1 MAHSGKRTNRRT
13 SQAQLTTQFTTIVG
27 MSLTLF
33 LMALIGLGWLF
44 GHHATVQLRQQ
55 VHVQVYLQRD
65 LDASAVETARL
76 AVASDPAVVAASY
89 LDPEEAAAELEEEL
103 GESFVAFLGYV
114 PLPPVIDVRILP
126 AQAHAEALAEAA
138 TRFDALPGVADVVWQ
153 GDLLSNIEATI
164 NRLTPPLLVVAFVC
178 LMVAMALL
186 NNTIRLTIFARRFL
200 IRSMQLIGAR
210 PRLVRRPFLIQGL
223 MLGLASG
230 VFSFAGVVGLL
241 AMLKPHVGA
250 LDLTFLAVAGGSLVG
265 AGALLGT
272 VFSGVAVNR
281 YLRSDLS
288 QLH

>member
-1 MAHSGKRTNRRT
+1 MAHSGKRSNRRT

-65 LDASAVETARL
+65 LGANAVETARL
-76 AVASDPAVVAASY
+76 AVASDPAVAAASY

-126 AQAHAEALAEAA
+126 AQAHAEALAEAV

-250 LDLTFLAVAGGSLVG
+250 LDPTFLAIAGGSLVG

-281 YLRSDLS
+281 YLRADLS

>member
-76 AVASDPAVVAASY
+76 AVASDPAVAAASY

-126 AQAHAEALAEAA
+126 AQAHAEALAEAT

-178 LMVAMALL
+178 FMVAMALL

-250 LDLTFLAVAGGSLVG
+250 LDPTFLAVAGGSLVG

>member
-76 AVASDPAVVAASY
+76 AVASDPAVAAASY

-250 LDLTFLAVAGGSLVG
+250 LDPTFLAIAGGALVG

-281 YLRSDLS
+281 YLRADLS

>member
-76 AVASDPAVVAASY
+76 AVASDPAVAAASY

-250 LDLTFLAVAGGSLVG
+250 FDPIFLAVAGGSLVG

-281 YLRSDLS
+281 YLRADLS

>member
-65 LDASAVETARL
+65 LGANAVETARL
-76 AVASDPAVVAASY
+76 AVASDPAVAAASY

-138 TRFDALPGVADVVWQ
+138 IRFDALPGVADVVWQ

-164 NRLTPPLLVVAFVC
+164 NRLTPPLIVVAFVC

-250 LDLTFLAVAGGSLVG
+250 LDPTFLAIAGGSLVG

-281 YLRSDLS
+281 YLRADLS

>member
-1 MAHSGKRTNRRT
+1 MAHSGKRSNRRT

-65 LDASAVETARL
+65 LGANAVETARL
-76 AVASDPAVVAASY
+76 AVASDPAVAAASY

-164 NRLTPPLLVVAFVC
+164 NRLTPPLIVVAFVC

-250 LDLTFLAVAGGSLVG
+250 LDPTFLAIAGGSLVG

-281 YLRSDLS
+281 YLRADLS

>member
-1 MAHSGKRTNRRT
+1 MAHSGKRSNRRT

-65 LDASAVETARL
+65 LGANAVETARL
-76 AVASDPAVVAASY
+76 AVASDPAVAAASY

-230 VFSFAGVVGLL
+230 VFSCAGVVGLL

-250 LDLTFLAVAGGSLVG
+250 LDPTFLAIAGGALVG

-281 YLRSDLS
+281 YLRADLS

>member
-65 LDASAVETARL
+65 LGANAVETARL
-76 AVASDPAVVAASY
+76 AVASDPAVAAASY

-164 NRLTPPLLVVAFVC
+164 NRLTPPLIVVAFVC

-250 LDLTFLAVAGGSLVG
+250 LDPTFLAVAGGSLVG

-281 YLRSDLS
+281 YLRADLS

>member
-65 LDASAVETARL
+65 LGANAVETARL
-76 AVASDPAVVAASY
+76 AVASDPAVAAASY

-230 VFSFAGVVGLL
+230 VFSFAGIVGLL

-250 LDLTFLAVAGGSLVG
+250 LDPTFLALAGGALVG

-281 YLRSDLS
+281 YLRADLS

>member
-76 AVASDPAVVAASY
+76 AVASDPAVAAASY

-164 NRLTPPLLVVAFVC
+164 NRLTPPLIVVAFVC

-250 LDLTFLAVAGGSLVG
+250 LDPTFLAIAGGSLVG

-281 YLRSDLS
+281 YLRADLS

>member
-1 MAHSGKRTNRRT
+1 MAHSGKRNNRRT

-44 GHHATVQLRQQ
+44 GHYATVQLRQQ

-65 LDASAVETARL
+65 LGGNAVETARL
-76 AVASDPAVVAASY
+76 AVASDPAVAAASY

-250 LDLTFLAVAGGSLVG
+250 LDPTFLAIAGGALVG

-281 YLRSDLS
+281 YLRADLS

>member
-65 LDASAVETARL
+65 LGANAVETARL
-76 AVASDPAVVAASY
+76 AVASDPAVAAASY

-223 MLGLASG
+223 MLGFASG

-250 LDLTFLAVAGGSLVG
+250 LDPTFLAIAGGSLVG

-281 YLRSDLS
+281 YLRADLS

>member
-65 LDASAVETARL
+65 LGANAVETARL
-76 AVASDPAVVAASY
+76 AVASDPAVAAASY

-164 NRLTPPLLVVAFVC
+164 NRLTPPLLAVAFVC

-250 LDLTFLAVAGGSLVG
+250 LDPTFLAIAGGSLVG

-272 VFSGVAVNR
+272 LFSGVAVNR
-281 YLRSDLS
+281 YLRADLS

>member
-65 LDASAVETARL
+65 LGANAVETARL
-76 AVASDPAVVAASY
+76 AVASDPAVAAASY

-126 AQAHAEALAEAA
+126 AQAHAEALAEAV

-250 LDLTFLAVAGGSLVG
+250 LDPTFLAIAGGSLVG

-281 YLRSDLS
+281 YLRADLS

>member
-76 AVASDPAVVAASY
+76 AVASDPAVAAASY

-126 AQAHAEALAEAA
+126 AQAHAEALAEAT

-153 GDLLSNIEATI
+153 GDLLSNIDATI

-250 LDLTFLAVAGGSLVG
+250 LDSTFLAVAGGSLVG

-281 YLRSDLS
+281 YLRADLS

>member
-13 SQAQLTTQFTTIVG
+13 SQAQITTQFTTIVG

-65 LDASAVETARL
+65 LDAGAVETARL
-76 AVASDPAVVAASY
+76 AVASDLAVAAASY

-230 VFSFAGVVGLL
+230 VFSFAGIVGLL

-250 LDLTFLAVAGGSLVG
+250 LDPTFLAVAGGSLVG

-281 YLRSDLS
+281 YLRADLS

>member
-65 LDASAVETARL
+65 LDAGAVETARL
-76 AVASDPAVVAASY
+76 AVASDLAVAAASY

-230 VFSFAGVVGLL
+230 VFSFAGIVGLL

-250 LDLTFLAVAGGSLVG
+250 LDPTFLAVAGGSLVG

-281 YLRSDLS
+281 YLRADLS

>member
-1 MAHSGKRTNRRT
+1 MAHSGKRNNRRT

-44 GHHATVQLRQQ
+44 GHYATVQLRQQ

-65 LDASAVETARL
+65 LGANAVETARL
-76 AVASDPAVVAASY
+76 AVASDPAVAAASY

-164 NRLTPPLLVVAFVC
+164 NRLTPPLLVVAFLC

-250 LDLTFLAVAGGSLVG
+250 LDPTFLAIAGGALVG

-281 YLRSDLS
+281 YLRADLS

>member
-76 AVASDPAVVAASY
+76 AVASDPAVAAASY

-250 LDLTFLAVAGGSLVG
+250 LDPTFLAIAGGSLVG

-281 YLRSDLS
+281 YLRADLS